1 MARAFTLPDLG
12 EGIHEAEIQE
22 VLVKEGAPVEEGDAI
37 LAVEQTKPWLRSLRP
52 TLVPLLRSMWR
63 PVRWYRWEMC

>member
-1 MARAFTLPDLG
+1 MARAFTLPDLS

-22 VLVKEGAPVEEGDAI
+22 VLVKEDAPVEEGDGI
-37 LAVEQTKPWLRSLRP
+37 LAVETKPWLKSLRL